1 MLLFVIQDR
10 FVKKAD
16 LYLNLYPCVIKCYLS
31 LHWLVV
37 VVVLLGSGGSKY
49 VYGRG
54 S

>member
-16 LYLNLYPCVIKCYLS
+16 LYLNLYPCVIKYYLS
-31 LHWLVV
+31 LHWLV

-49 VYGRG
+49 VYRRG